1 MATITSANLGNGNG
15 SYTTD
20 IVVKDLDMTVS
31 NYVKDRTP
39 VTNMAM
45 SKKRKV
51 NSTLHIWPIDYFRTP
66 TLNAKLE
73 GASVNTNQVENNTR
87 ANLGNYT
94 QIFTTTIGAT
104 GTARAVEQAG
114 GDPQAYQEVKQL
126 TEIMFDVELQMVR
139 ADGASIKYSGQAAT
153 QGASPNDGRRFGSLY
168 AFAGTRSGNDTDGTS
183 VLNIATSDSNDTI
196 GTTANTNTPFNGL
209 LSNAGLGYFTF
220 SSGVTLQ
227 AFSPVLYKQLV
238 TTAEQRF
245 NAKITNMVVPT
256 SLRTTI
262 SDNIPQSRSINRF
275 NPADKGDT
283 IGTTVNTNTPF
294 NGILSNA
301 GLGSFTFSTGV
312 TLQAFSPVLYKQ
324 LVTTAEQR
332 FNAKITNMV
341 VPTSLRTT
349 ISDNIPQSRSINR
362 FNPADKGDTIG
373 TYEGDFNYT
382 YQIDDSWVMDQTGSD
397 NTSILFLNPD
407 VVQWGSLRELGPNNE
422 VFSNA
427 DASLDQYIME
437 GTLIVRNPAGVAVLA
452 GMTTGSVVTSPRA
465 TGQVARYL
473 T

>member
-1 MATITSANLGNGNG
+1 MATITSAALGNGNG

-20 IVVKDLDMTVS
+20 IVVKDLDLTVS

-51 NSTLHIWPIDYFRTP
+51 NSTLHIWPNDYFRVP
-66 TLNAKLE
+66 ALNAKLE
-73 GASVNTNQVENNTR
+73 GASVAASDAASNTR
-87 ANLGNYT
+87 SNLGNYT

-126 TEIMFDVELQMVR
+126 TEIMFDVELQMLR
-139 ADGASIKYSGQAAT
+139 ADGASIKYSGQSAS
-153 QGASPNDGRRFGSLY
+153 QGSSPNNGRRFGSLF

-183 VLNIATSDSNDTI
+183 ILNLASSDGTDT
-196 GTTANTNTPFNGL
+196 TTATDTNTPFNGVL
-209 LSNAGLGYFTF
+209 ANAGLGYFTF
-220 SSGVTLQ
+220 STGVTLQ
-227 AFSPVLYKQLV
+227 QFSPYLYKQLV
-238 TTAEQRF
+238 TVAEQRF

-256 SLRTTI
+256 SMRTHI
-262 SDNIPQSRSINRF
+262 SD
-275 NPADKGDT
+275 
-283 IGTTVNTNTPF
+283 
-294 NGILSNA
+294 
-301 GLGSFTFSTGV
+301 
-312 TLQAFSPVLYKQ
+312 
-324 LVTTAEQR
+324 
-332 FNAKITNMV
+332 MM
-341 VPTSLRTT
+341 PT
-349 ISDNIPQSRSINR
+349 SRSINR

-397 NTSILFLNPD
+397 NTSALFLNPD
-407 VVQWGSLRELGPNNE
+407 VIQWGSLRELGPNNE

-437 GTLIVRNPAGVAVLA
+437 GTLIVRNPAGVGVLA
-452 GMTTGSVVTSPRA
+452 AISSTGAAVTGPRPTA
-465 TGQVARYL
+465 QVKRYL
-473 T
+473 A

>member
-1 MATITSANLGNGNG
+1 MSTITSTSLGNGNG
-15 SYTTD
+15 AYATD
-20 IVVKDLDMTVS
+20 IVVKDLDLTVS

-39 VTNMAM
+39 ITNMAM
-45 SKKRKV
+45 SKKRKI
-51 NSTLHIWPIDYFRTP
+51 NSTLHIWPIDYFRQP

-73 GASVNTNQVENNTR
+73 GAAVSASNADSNTR
-87 ANLGNYT
+87 ANCGNYT

-153 QGASPNDGRRFGSLY
+153 QGTAPNTGRRFGSLFS
-168 AFAGTRSGNDTDGTS
+168 FAGTRSGNDTDGTS
-183 VLNIATSDSNDTI
+183 VLNIATSDGNDVTSA
-196 GTTANTNTPFNGL
+196 TDTNTPFNGV
-209 LSNAGLGYFTF
+209 LSNAGLGY
-220 SSGVTLQ
+220 
-227 AFSPVLYKQLV
+227 
-238 TTAEQRF
+238 
-245 NAKITNMVVPT
+245 
-256 SLRTTI
+256 
-262 SDNIPQSRSINRF
+262 
-275 NPADKGDT
+275 
-283 IGTTVNTNTPF
+283 
-294 NGILSNA
+294 
-301 GLGSFTFSTGV
+301 FTFSTGV

-382 YQIDDSWVMDQTGSD
+382 YQIDDSWIMDQTGSD

-407 VVQWGSLRELGPNNE
+407 VIQWGSLRELGPNNE

-452 GMTTGSVVTSPRA
+452 AMTTGAVVTTARPA
-465 TGQVARYL
+465 AQVKRYL
-473 T
+473 A

>member
-1 MATITSANLGNGNG
+1 MATITSAALGNGNG

-39 VTNMAM
+39 ITNMAM
-45 SKKRKV
+45 SKKRKI
-51 NSTLHIWPIDYFRTP
+51 NSTLHIWPNDYFRVP
-66 TLNAKLE
+66 ALNAKLE
-73 GASVNTNQVENNTR
+73 GASVDSSAAASNTR
-87 ANLGNYT
+87 SNLGNYT
-94 QIFTTTIGAT
+94 QIFTTVIGAT

-153 QGASPNDGRRFGSLY
+153 QGASPNNGRRFGSLY

-183 VLNIATSDSNDTI
+183 VLNLATSDSNDT
-196 GTTANTNTPFNGL
+196 TSATNTNQPFNGSL
-209 LSNAGLGYFTF
+209 ANAGLGYFTF

-227 AFSPVLYKQLV
+227 QFSPYLYKQLV

-256 SLRTTI
+256 SMRTHI
-262 SDNIPQSRSINRF
+262 SDMMPTSRSINRF

-283 IGTTVNTNTPF
+283 I
-294 NGILSNA
+294 S
-301 GLGSFTFSTGV
+301 
-312 TLQAFSPVLYKQ
+312 
-324 LVTTAEQR
+324 
-332 FNAKITNMV
+332 
-341 VPTSLRTT
+341 
-349 ISDNIPQSRSINR
+349 
-362 FNPADKGDTIG
+362 

-382 YQIDDSWVMDQTGSD
+382 YQIDDSWVMDQTGAD
-397 NTSILFLNPD
+397 NTSALFLNPD

-452 GMTTGSVVTSPRA
+452 AISPTGAAVTAARPSA
-465 TGQVARYL
+465 QCQRYL

>member
-20 IVVKDLDMTVS
+20 IVVKDLDLTVS

-51 NSTLHIWPIDYFRTP
+51 NSTLHIWPNDYFRTP
-66 TLNAKLE
+66 ALNAKLE
-73 GASVNTNQVENNTR
+73 GAAVSSSDAASNTR
-87 ANLGNYT
+87 SNLGNYT
-94 QIFTTTIGAT
+94 QIFTTVIGAT

-126 TEIMFDVELQMVR
+126 TEIMFDVELQMLR
-139 ADGASIKYSGQAAT
+139 ADGASVKYAGQASTT
-153 QGASPNDGRRFGSLY
+153 QSSPNNGRRFGSLF
-168 AFAGTRSGNDTDGTS
+168 AFAGTRSGNPTSGTA
-183 VLNIATSDSNDTI
+183 VLNLAASDSNDT
-196 GTTANTNTPFNGL
+196 TSTVSTNTPFNGSL
-209 LSNAGLGYFTF
+209 ANAGLGYFSFAT
-220 SSGVTLQ
+220 GQTLQ

-238 TTAEQRF
+238 T
-245 NAKITNMVVPT
+245 V
-256 SLRTTI
+256 
-262 SDNIPQSRSINRF
+262 
-275 NPADKGDT
+275 
-283 IGTTVNTNTPF
+283 
-294 NGILSNA
+294 
-301 GLGSFTFSTGV
+301 
-312 TLQAFSPVLYKQ
+312 
-324 LVTTAEQR
+324 AEQR

-407 VVQWGSLRELGPNNE
+407 VIQWGSLRELGPNNE

-452 GMTTGSVVTSPRA
+452 GMTTGAVVTTPRA

-473 T
+473 A

>member
-1 MATITSANLGNGNG
+1 MSTITTANLGNGNG
-15 SYTTD
+15 PYATD

-39 VTNMAM
+39 ITNMAM

-66 TLNAKLE
+66 SLNAKLE

-139 ADGASIKYSGQAAT
+139 ADGASIKYAGQDVA
-153 QGASPNDGRRFGSLY
+153 QGASPNNGRRFGSLY
-168 AFAGTRSGNDTDGTS
+168 AFAGTRSGNATDGTD
-183 VLNIATSDSNDTI
+183 VLNLATSDSNDTI
-196 GTTANTNTPFNGL
+196 GSTVNTNQPFNGL

-220 SSGVTLQ
+220 GASVTLQ
-227 AFSPVLYKQLV
+227 P
-238 TTAEQRF
+238 
-245 NAKITNMVVPT
+245 
-256 SLRTTI
+256 
-262 SDNIPQSRSINRF
+262 
-275 NPADKGDT
+275 
-283 IGTTVNTNTPF
+283 
-294 NGILSNA
+294 
-301 GLGSFTFSTGV
+301 
-312 TLQAFSPVLYKQ
+312 FSPVLYKQ

-382 YQIDDSWVMDQTGSD
+382 YQIDDNWIMDQTGAD

-452 GMTTGSVVTSPRA
+452 AMTTGTPITTPRA
-465 TGQVARYL
+465 TGQVQRYL

>member
-1 MATITSANLGNGNG
+1 MATITSAALGNGNG

-20 IVVKDLDMTVS
+20 IVVKDLDLTVS

-51 NSTLHIWPIDYFRTP
+51 NSTLHIWPNDYFRVP
-66 TLNAKLE
+66 ALNAKLE
-73 GASVNTNQVENNTR
+73 GASVAASDAASNTR
-87 ANLGNYT
+87 SNLGIYT

-126 TEIMFDVELQMVR
+126 TEIMFDVELQMLR
-139 ADGASIKYSGQAAT
+139 ADGASIKYSGQSAS
-153 QGASPNDGRRFGSLY
+153 QGSSPNNGRRFGSLF

-183 VLNIATSDSNDTI
+183 ILNLASSDGTDT
-196 GTTANTNTPFNGL
+196 TTATDTNTPFNGVL
-209 LSNAGLGYFTF
+209 ANAGLGYFTF
-220 SSGVTLQ
+220 STGVTLQ
-227 AFSPVLYKQLV
+227 QFSPYLYKQLV
-238 TTAEQRF
+238 TVAEQRF

-256 SLRTTI
+256 SMRTHI
-262 SDNIPQSRSINRF
+262 SD
-275 NPADKGDT
+275 
-283 IGTTVNTNTPF
+283 
-294 NGILSNA
+294 
-301 GLGSFTFSTGV
+301 
-312 TLQAFSPVLYKQ
+312 
-324 LVTTAEQR
+324 
-332 FNAKITNMV
+332 MM
-341 VPTSLRTT
+341 PT
-349 ISDNIPQSRSINR
+349 SRSINR

-397 NTSILFLNPD
+397 NTSALFLNPD
-407 VVQWGSLRELGPNNE
+407 VIQWGSLRELGPNNE

-437 GTLIVRNPAGVAVLA
+437 GTLIVRNPAGVGVLA
-452 GMTTGSVVTSPRA
+452 AISSTGAAVTGPRPTA
-465 TGQVARYL
+465 QVKRYL
-473 T
+473 A

>member
-39 VTNMAM
+39 ITNMAM

-51 NSTLHIWPIDYFRTP
+51 NSTLHIWPNDYFRTP
-66 TLNAKLE
+66 ALNAKLE
-73 GASVNTNQVENNTR
+73 GAAVTASAAASNTR
-87 ANLGNYT
+87 SNLGNYT
-94 QIFTTTIGAT
+94 QIFTTVIGAT

-139 ADGASIKYSGQAAT
+139 ADGASIKYAGQAAT

-183 VLNIATSDSNDTI
+183 VLNLAASDSNDT
-196 GTTANTNTPFNGL
+196 TSAVNTNTPFNGSL
-209 LSNAGLGYFTF
+209 ANAGLGYFTF
-220 SSGVTLQ
+220 STGVTLQ
-227 AFSPVLYKQLV
+227 QFSPYLYKQLV
-238 TTAEQRF
+238 TVAEQRF

-256 SLRTTI
+256 SMRTHI
-262 SDNIPQSRSINRF
+262 SDMMPTSRSINRF

-283 IGTTVNTNTPF
+283 I
-294 NGILSNA
+294 S
-301 GLGSFTFSTGV
+301 
-312 TLQAFSPVLYKQ
+312 
-324 LVTTAEQR
+324 
-332 FNAKITNMV
+332 
-341 VPTSLRTT
+341 
-349 ISDNIPQSRSINR
+349 
-362 FNPADKGDTIG
+362 

-382 YQIDDSWVMDQTGSD
+382 YQIDDSWVMDQTGAD
-397 NTSILFLNPD
+397 NTSALFLNPD

-452 GMTTGSVVTSPRA
+452 AISPTGAAVTTTRPSA
-465 TGQVARYL
+465 QVQRYL
-473 T
+473 A

>member
-1 MATITSANLGNGNG
+1 MATITSAALGNGNG

-45 SKKRKV
+45 SKKRKI
-51 NSTLHIWPIDYFRTP
+51 NSTLHIWPNDYFRVP
-66 TLNAKLE
+66 ALNAKLE
-73 GASVNTNQVENNTR
+73 GASVTAGAAASNTR
-87 ANLGNYT
+87 SNLGNYT
-94 QIFTTTIGAT
+94 QIFTTVIGAT

-126 TEIMFDVELQMVR
+126 TEIMFDVELQMLR

-153 QGASPNDGRRFGSLY
+153 QGASPNDGRRFGSLF

-183 VLNIATSDSNDTI
+183 VLNLAASDSDDT
-196 GTTANTNTPFNGL
+196 TTAVNTNTPFNGSL
-209 LSNAGLGYFTF
+209 ANAGLGYFTF

-238 TTAEQRF
+238 T
-245 NAKITNMVVPT
+245 V
-256 SLRTTI
+256 
-262 SDNIPQSRSINRF
+262 
-275 NPADKGDT
+275 
-283 IGTTVNTNTPF
+283 
-294 NGILSNA
+294 
-301 GLGSFTFSTGV
+301 
-312 TLQAFSPVLYKQ
+312 
-324 LVTTAEQR
+324 AEQR

-382 YQIDDSWVMDQTGSD
+382 YQIDDSWVMDQTGAD
-397 NTSILFLNPD
+397 NTSALFLNPD
-407 VVQWGSLRELGPNNE
+407 VIQWGSLRELGPNNE
-422 VFSNA
+422 VFSSA

-452 GMTTGSVVTSPRA
+452 NISPTGAAVTAPRPS
-465 TGQVARYL
+465 TQVQRYL
-473 T
+473 A

>member
-1 MATITSANLGNGNG
+1 MATITSTSLGNGNG
-15 SYTTD
+15 AYATD

-39 VTNMAM
+39 ITNMAM
-45 SKKRKV
+45 SKKRKI
-51 NSTLHIWPIDYFRTP
+51 NSTLHIWPNDYFRTP
-66 TLNAKLE
+66 ALNAKLE
-73 GASVNTNQVENNTR
+73 GAAVDATAAASNTR
-87 ANLGNYT
+87 SNLGNYT
-94 QIFTTTIGAT
+94 QIFTTVIGAT

-126 TEIMFDVELQMVR
+126 TEIMFDVELQMLR

-153 QGASPNDGRRFGSLY
+153 QGASPNNGRRFGSLY
-168 AFAGTRSGNDTDGTS
+168 SFAGTRSGNPTSGTA
-183 VLNIATSDSNDTI
+183 VLNLAASDSNDT
-196 GTTANTNTPFNGL
+196 TSATSTNTPFNGV
-209 LSNAGLGYFTF
+209 LSNAGLGYFSF
-220 SSGVTLQ
+220 STGQTLQ

-238 TTAEQRF
+238 TVAEQRF

-256 SLRTTI
+256 SLRT
-262 SDNIPQSRSINRF
+262 S
-275 NPADKGDT
+275 
-283 IGTTVNTNTPF
+283 
-294 NGILSNA
+294 
-301 GLGSFTFSTGV
+301 
-312 TLQAFSPVLYKQ
+312 
-324 LVTTAEQR
+324 
-332 FNAKITNMV
+332 
-341 VPTSLRTT
+341 

-382 YQIDDSWVMDQTGSD
+382 YQIDDSWVMDQTGAD

-437 GTLIVRNPAGVAVLA
+437 GTLIVRNPAGVGVLA
-452 GMTTGSVVTSPRA
+452 GMTTGAVVTTPRA
-465 TGQVARYL
+465 STQVQRYL
-473 T
+473 A

>member
-1 MATITSANLGNGNG
+1 MAQITSANLGNGNG
-15 SYTTD
+15 SYQTD
-20 IVVKDLDMTVS
+20 IVVKDMDLTVS

-45 SKKRKV
+45 SKKRKI
-51 NSTLHIWPIDYFRTP
+51 NSTLHIWPNDYFRQP
-66 TLNAKLE
+66 TLNAALE
-73 GASVNTNQVENNTR
+73 GAAVTSSLSESNTR
-87 ANLGNYT
+87 SNIGNYT
-94 QIFTTTIGAT
+94 QIFTTVIGAT

-153 QGASPNDGRRFGSLY
+153 QGASPNNGRRFGSLF
-168 AFAGTRSGNDTDGTS
+168 AFAGTRSSNDTDGTA
-183 VLNIATSDSNDTI
+183 VLNLATSDSNDT
-196 GTTANTNTPFNGL
+196 TSVVNTNVPFNGVL
-209 LSNAGLGYFTF
+209 ANAGLGYFSF
-220 SSGVTLQ
+220 GANETLQ
-227 AFSPVLYKQLV
+227 NFSPVLYKQLV
-238 TTAEQRF
+238 TAAEQRF

-256 SLRTTI
+256 SMRT
-262 SDNIPQSRSINRF
+262 S
-275 NPADKGDT
+275 
-283 IGTTVNTNTPF
+283 
-294 NGILSNA
+294 
-301 GLGSFTFSTGV
+301 
-312 TLQAFSPVLYKQ
+312 
-324 LVTTAEQR
+324 
-332 FNAKITNMV
+332 
-341 VPTSLRTT
+341 

-382 YQIDDSWVMDQTGSD
+382 YQIDDDWIMDQTGS
-397 NTSILFLNPD
+397 NNNAILFLNPD

-452 GMTTGSVVTSPRA
+452 AMSPGDTVVTTPRPSA
-465 TGQVARYL
+465 QVQRYL
-473 T
+473 A

>member
-1 MATITSANLGNGNG
+1 MPTITSAALGNGNG

-51 NSTLHIWPIDYFRTP
+51 NSTLHIWPNDYFRVP
-66 TLNAKLE
+66 ALNAKLE
-73 GASVNTNQVENNTR
+73 GAGVAASDAASNTR
-87 ANLGNYT
+87 ANCGNYT
-94 QIFTTTIGAT
+94 QIFTTVIGAT
-104 GTARAVEQAG
+104 GTSRAVEQAG

-126 TEIMFDVELQMVR
+126 TEIMFDVELQMLR
-139 ADGASIKYSGQAAT
+139 ADGASIKYSGQASS
-153 QGASPNDGRRFGSLY
+153 QGTSPNNGRRFGSLFS
-168 AFAGTRSGNDTDGTS
+168 FAGTRSGNPTSGTA
-183 VLNIATSDSNDTI
+183 VLNLASSDSNDTTS
-196 GTTANTNTPFNGL
+196 TTSTNTPFNGL
-209 LSNAGLGYFTF
+209 LSNAGLGYFSF
-220 SSGVTLQ
+220 STGQTLQ

-238 TTAEQRF
+238 TVAEQRF

-262 SDNIPQSRSINRF
+262 SDNI
-275 NPADKGDT
+275 A
-283 IGTTVNTNTPF
+283 
-294 NGILSNA
+294 
-301 GLGSFTFSTGV
+301 
-312 TLQAFSPVLYKQ
+312 
-324 LVTTAEQR
+324 
-332 FNAKITNMV
+332 
-341 VPTSLRTT
+341 
-349 ISDNIPQSRSINR
+349 QSRSINR

-407 VVQWGSLRELGPNNE
+407 VIQWGSLRELGPNNE

-452 GMTTGSVVTSPRA
+452 GMTTGTVVTSPRA
-465 TGQVARYL
+465 STQVQRYIA
-473 T
+473 

>member
-20 IVVKDLDMTVS
+20 IVVKDLDLTVS

-51 NSTLHIWPIDYFRTP
+51 NSTLHIWPNDYFRVP
-66 TLNAKLE
+66 ALNAKLE
-73 GASVNTNQVENNTR
+73 GAAVAASDAASNTR
-87 ANLGNYT
+87 SNLGNYT
-94 QIFTTTIGAT
+94 QIFTTVIGAT

-139 ADGASIKYSGQAAT
+139 ADGASIKYSGQASS
-153 QGASPNDGRRFGSLY
+153 QGTSPNNGRRFGSLF
-168 AFAGTRSGNDTDGTS
+168 AFAGVRSGNPTSGTS
-183 VLNIATSDSNDTI
+183 VLNLAASDSNDTTS
-196 GTTANTNTPFNGL
+196 TTSTNTPFNGSL
-209 LSNAGLGYFTF
+209 ANAGLGYFSFAT
-220 SSGVTLQ
+220 GQTLQ

-238 TTAEQRF
+238 T
-245 NAKITNMVVPT
+245 V
-256 SLRTTI
+256 
-262 SDNIPQSRSINRF
+262 
-275 NPADKGDT
+275 
-283 IGTTVNTNTPF
+283 
-294 NGILSNA
+294 
-301 GLGSFTFSTGV
+301 
-312 TLQAFSPVLYKQ
+312 
-324 LVTTAEQR
+324 AEQR

-407 VVQWGSLRELGPNNE
+407 VIQWGSLRELGPNNE

-452 GMTTGSVVTSPRA
+452 GMTTGTVVTSQRA
-465 TGQVARYL
+465 STQVQRYL
-473 T
+473 A

>member
-1 MATITSANLGNGNG
+1 MATITSANLGNGAG
-15 SYTTD
+15 PYQTD
-20 IVVKDLDMTVS
+20 IVVKDLDLTVS

-45 SKKRKV
+45 SKKRKI

-66 TLNAKLE
+66 SLNAKLE
-73 GASVNTNQVENNTR
+73 GAAVSSSAAQSNTR

-94 QIFTTTIGAT
+94 QIFTTIIGAT

-139 ADGASIKYSGQAAT
+139 ADGASIKYSGQSAT

-168 AFAGTRSGNDTDGTS
+168 SFAGTRSGNDTDGTS
-183 VLNIATSDSNDTI
+183 VLNLAASDSNDT
-196 GTTANTNTPFNGL
+196 TSPVATNTPFNGSL
-209 LSNAGLGYFTF
+209 PNAGLGYFTF

-227 AFSPVLYKQLV
+227 QFSPYLYKQLV

-256 SLRTTI
+256 SMRTHI
-262 SDNIPQSRSINRF
+262 SDMMPTSRSINRF

-283 IGTTVNTNTPF
+283 I
-294 NGILSNA
+294 S
-301 GLGSFTFSTGV
+301 
-312 TLQAFSPVLYKQ
+312 
-324 LVTTAEQR
+324 
-332 FNAKITNMV
+332 
-341 VPTSLRTT
+341 
-349 ISDNIPQSRSINR
+349 
-362 FNPADKGDTIG
+362 

-382 YQIDDSWVMDQTGSD
+382 YQIDDCWVMDQTGAD
-397 NTSILFLNPD
+397 NTSALFMNPD
-407 VVQWGSLRELGPNNE
+407 VIQWGSLRELGPNNE

-452 GMTTGSVVTSPRA
+452 AISPTGASVTAPRPSA
-465 TGQVARYL
+465 QVQRYL

>member
-1 MATITSANLGNGNG
+1 MATITSTSLGNGNG
-15 SYTTD
+15 AYATD

-39 VTNMAM
+39 ITNMAM
-45 SKKRKV
+45 SKKRKI
-51 NSTLHIWPIDYFRTP
+51 NSTLHIWPNDYFRTP
-66 TLNAKLE
+66 ALNAKLE
-73 GASVNTNQVENNTR
+73 GAAVDSTAAASNTR
-87 ANLGNYT
+87 SNLGNYT
-94 QIFTTTIGAT
+94 QIFTTVIGAT

-126 TEIMFDVELQMVR
+126 TEIMFDVELQCVR

-153 QGASPNDGRRFGSLY
+153 QGSSPNNGRRFGSLY
-168 AFAGTRSGNDTDGTS
+168 SFAGTRSGNPTSGTA
-183 VLNIATSDSNDTI
+183 VLNLAASDSNDTTS
-196 GTTANTNTPFNGL
+196 TTSTNTPFNGV
-209 LSNAGLGYFTF
+209 LSNAGLGYFSF
-220 SSGVTLQ
+220 SSGQTLQ

-238 TTAEQRF
+238 TVAEQRF

-256 SLRTTI
+256 SLRT
-262 SDNIPQSRSINRF
+262 S
-275 NPADKGDT
+275 
-283 IGTTVNTNTPF
+283 
-294 NGILSNA
+294 
-301 GLGSFTFSTGV
+301 
-312 TLQAFSPVLYKQ
+312 
-324 LVTTAEQR
+324 
-332 FNAKITNMV
+332 
-341 VPTSLRTT
+341 

-382 YQIDDSWVMDQTGSD
+382 YQIDDSWVMDQTGAD

-452 GMTTGSVVTSPRA
+452 GMTTGAVVTTPRA
-465 TGQVARYL
+465 STQVQRYL
-473 T
+473 A

>member
-1 MATITSANLGNGNG
+1 MSTITSANLGNGNG

-39 VTNMAM
+39 LSNMAM

-51 NSTLHIWPIDYFRTP
+51 NSTLHIWPVDYYRVP
-66 TLNAKLE
+66 ALNAKLE
-73 GASVNTNQVENNTR
+73 GAAVSASQAADNTR
-87 ANLGNYT
+87 ANCGNYT
-94 QIFTTTIGAT
+94 QIFTTVIGAT

-126 TEIMFDVELQMVR
+126 TEIMFDVELQLVR

-168 AFAGTRSGNDTDGTS
+168 SFAGTRSGNDTDGTS
-183 VLNIATSDSNDTI
+183 VLNIATSDGNDVTSA
-196 GTTANTNTPFNGL
+196 TNTNTPFNAL

-220 SSGVTLQ
+220 ASGVTLQ
-227 AFSPVLYKQLV
+227 QFSPYLYKQLV

-256 SLRTTI
+256 SMRTHI
-262 SDNIPQSRSINRF
+262 SD
-275 NPADKGDT
+275 
-283 IGTTVNTNTPF
+283 
-294 NGILSNA
+294 
-301 GLGSFTFSTGV
+301 
-312 TLQAFSPVLYKQ
+312 
-324 LVTTAEQR
+324 
-332 FNAKITNMV
+332 MM
-341 VPTSLRTT
+341 PT
-349 ISDNIPQSRSINR
+349 SRSINR

-382 YQIDDSWVMDQTGSD
+382 YQIDDSWVMDQTGAD
-397 NTSILFLNPD
+397 NTSALFLNPD
-407 VVQWGSLRELGPNNE
+407 VIQWGSLRELGPNNE
-422 VFSNA
+422 VFSSA

-452 GMTTGSVVTSPRA
+452 AISPTGAAVTAPRPTA
-465 TGQVARYL
+465 QVKRYL

>member
-1 MATITSANLGNGNG
+1 MATITSAALGNGNG

-20 IVVKDLDMTVS
+20 IVVKDLDLTVS

-51 NSTLHIWPIDYFRTP
+51 NSTLHIWPNDYFRVP
-66 TLNAKLE
+66 ALNAKLE
-73 GASVNTNQVENNTR
+73 GASVAASDAASNTR
-87 ANLGNYT
+87 SNLGNYT

-126 TEIMFDVELQMVR
+126 TEIMFDVELQMLR
-139 ADGASIKYSGQAAT
+139 ADGASIKYSGQAAS
-153 QGASPNDGRRFGSLY
+153 QGASPNNGRRFGSLFS
-168 AFAGTRSGNDTDGTS
+168 FAGTRSGNDTDGTS
-183 VLNIATSDSNDTI
+183 VLNLATSDGDDT
-196 GTTANTNTPFNGL
+196 TSAVATNTPFNGVL
-209 LSNAGLGYFTF
+209 ANAGLGYFTF
-220 SSGVTLQ
+220 STGVTLQ

-238 TTAEQRF
+238 TVAEQRF

-262 SDNIPQSRSINRF
+262 SDNI
-275 NPADKGDT
+275 A
-283 IGTTVNTNTPF
+283 
-294 NGILSNA
+294 
-301 GLGSFTFSTGV
+301 
-312 TLQAFSPVLYKQ
+312 
-324 LVTTAEQR
+324 
-332 FNAKITNMV
+332 
-341 VPTSLRTT
+341 
-349 ISDNIPQSRSINR
+349 QSRSINR

-407 VVQWGSLRELGPNNE
+407 VIQWGSLRELGPNNE

-452 GMTTGSVVTSPRA
+452 AMTTGAVVTTPRA
-465 TGQVARYL
+465 TAQVKRYL
-473 T
+473 A

>member
-1 MATITSANLGNGNG
+1 MSTITSTSLGNGNG
-15 SYTTD
+15 AYATD
-20 IVVKDLDMTVS
+20 IVVKDLDLTVS

-39 VTNMAM
+39 ITNMAM

-51 NSTLHIWPIDYFRTP
+51 NSTLHIWPIDYFRQP

-73 GASVNTNQVENNTR
+73 GAAVSASNADSNTR
-87 ANLGNYT
+87 ANCGNYT

-114 GDPQAYQEVKQL
+114 GDPQSYQEVKQL
-126 TEIMFDVELQMVR
+126 TEIMFDVELQMLR

-153 QGASPNDGRRFGSLY
+153 QGSTPNNGRRFGSLFS
-168 AFAGTRSGNDTDGTS
+168 FAGTRSGNDTDGTS
-183 VLNIATSDSNDTI
+183 ILNIATSDGNDV
-196 GTTANTNTPFNGL
+196 TAATDTNTPFNGV

-220 SSGVTLQ
+220 G
-227 AFSPVLYKQLV
+227 
-238 TTAEQRF
+238 
-245 NAKITNMVVPT
+245 
-256 SLRTTI
+256 
-262 SDNIPQSRSINRF
+262 
-275 NPADKGDT
+275 
-283 IGTTVNTNTPF
+283 
-294 NGILSNA
+294 
-301 GLGSFTFSTGV
+301 TGV

-349 ISDNIPQSRSINR
+349 ISDNIPQSRTINR

-382 YQIDDSWVMDQTGSD
+382 YQIDDSWIMDQTGSD

-407 VVQWGSLRELGPNNE
+407 VIQWGSLRELGPNNE

-452 GMTTGSVVTSPRA
+452 AMTTGTVVTTARPTA
-465 TGQVARYL
+465 QVKRYL
-473 T
+473 A

>member
-1 MATITSANLGNGNG
+1 MSTITSAALGNGNG

-51 NSTLHIWPIDYFRTP
+51 NSTLHIWPNDYFRVP
-66 TLNAKLE
+66 ALNAKLE
-73 GASVNTNQVENNTR
+73 GAGVAASDAASNTR
-87 ANLGNYT
+87 ANCGNYT
-94 QIFTTTIGAT
+94 QIFTTVIGAT
-104 GTARAVEQAG
+104 GTSRAVEQAG

-126 TEIMFDVELQMVR
+126 TEIMFDVELQMLR
-139 ADGASIKYSGQAAT
+139 ADGASIKYSGQASS
-153 QGASPNDGRRFGSLY
+153 QGTSPNNGRRFGSLFS
-168 AFAGTRSGNDTDGTS
+168 FAGTRSGNPTSGTA
-183 VLNIATSDSNDTI
+183 VLNLATSDSNDTTS
-196 GTTANTNTPFNGL
+196 TTSTNTPFNGL
-209 LSNAGLGYFTF
+209 LSNAGLGYFSF
-220 SSGVTLQ
+220 STGQTLQ

-238 TTAEQRF
+238 TVAEQRF

-262 SDNIPQSRSINRF
+262 SDNI
-275 NPADKGDT
+275 A
-283 IGTTVNTNTPF
+283 
-294 NGILSNA
+294 
-301 GLGSFTFSTGV
+301 
-312 TLQAFSPVLYKQ
+312 
-324 LVTTAEQR
+324 
-332 FNAKITNMV
+332 
-341 VPTSLRTT
+341 
-349 ISDNIPQSRSINR
+349 QSRSINR

-407 VVQWGSLRELGPNNE
+407 VIQWGSLRELGPNNE

-452 GMTTGSVVTSPRA
+452 GMTTGTVVTSARA
-465 TGQVARYL
+465 STQVQRYIA
-473 T
+473 

>member
-1 MATITSANLGNGNG
+1 MATITSTSLGNGNG
-15 SYTTD
+15 AYATD

-39 VTNMAM
+39 LTNMAM
-45 SKKRKV
+45 SKKRKI
-51 NSTLHIWPIDYFRTP
+51 NSTLHIWPNDYFRTP
-66 TLNAKLE
+66 ALNAKLE
-73 GASVNTNQVENNTR
+73 GAAVDATAAASNTR
-87 ANLGNYT
+87 SNLGNYT
-94 QIFTTTIGAT
+94 QIFTTVIGAT

-153 QGASPNDGRRFGSLY
+153 QGASPNNGRRFGSLY
-168 AFAGTRSGNDTDGTS
+168 SFAGTRSGNPTSGTA
-183 VLNIATSDSNDTI
+183 VLNLAASDSNDTTS
-196 GTTANTNTPFNGL
+196 TTSTNTPFNGV
-209 LSNAGLGYFTF
+209 LSNAGLGYFSF
-220 SSGVTLQ
+220 STGQTLQ

-238 TTAEQRF
+238 TVAEQRF

-256 SLRTTI
+256 SLRT
-262 SDNIPQSRSINRF
+262 S
-275 NPADKGDT
+275 
-283 IGTTVNTNTPF
+283 
-294 NGILSNA
+294 
-301 GLGSFTFSTGV
+301 
-312 TLQAFSPVLYKQ
+312 
-324 LVTTAEQR
+324 
-332 FNAKITNMV
+332 
-341 VPTSLRTT
+341 

-382 YQIDDSWVMDQTGSD
+382 YQIDDSWVMDQTGAD

-452 GMTTGSVVTSPRA
+452 GMTTGAVVTTPRA
-465 TGQVARYL
+465 STQVQRYL
-473 T
+473 A

>member
-1 MATITSANLGNGNG
+1 MATITSTSLGNGNG
-15 SYTTD
+15 AYATD

-39 VTNMAM
+39 LTNMAM
-45 SKKRKV
+45 SKKRKI
-51 NSTLHIWPIDYFRTP
+51 NSTLHIWPNDYFRTP
-66 TLNAKLE
+66 ALNAKLE
-73 GASVNTNQVENNTR
+73 GAAVDATAAASNTR
-87 ANLGNYT
+87 SNLGNYT
-94 QIFTTTIGAT
+94 QIFTTVIGAT

-153 QGASPNDGRRFGSLY
+153 QGSAPNNGRRFGSLY
-168 AFAGTRSGNDTDGTS
+168 SFAGTRSGNPTSGTA
-183 VLNIATSDSNDTI
+183 VLNLAASDSNDT
-196 GTTANTNTPFNGL
+196 TTATSTNTPFNGV
-209 LSNAGLGYFTF
+209 LSNAGLGYFSF
-220 SSGVTLQ
+220 SSGQTLQ

-238 TTAEQRF
+238 T
-245 NAKITNMVVPT
+245 V
-256 SLRTTI
+256 
-262 SDNIPQSRSINRF
+262 
-275 NPADKGDT
+275 
-283 IGTTVNTNTPF
+283 
-294 NGILSNA
+294 
-301 GLGSFTFSTGV
+301 
-312 TLQAFSPVLYKQ
+312 
-324 LVTTAEQR
+324 AEQR

-382 YQIDDSWVMDQTGSD
+382 YQIDDSWVMDQTGAY

-452 GMTTGSVVTSPRA
+452 GMTTGAIVTTARSS
-465 TGQVARYL
+465 TQVQRYL
-473 T
+473 A

>member
-1 MATITSANLGNGNG
+1 MATITSAALGNGNG

-51 NSTLHIWPIDYFRTP
+51 NSTLHIWPNDYFRTP
-66 TLNAKLE
+66 ALNAKLE
-73 GASVNTNQVENNTR
+73 GAAVDSTAAASNTR

-94 QIFTTTIGAT
+94 QIFTTVIGAT

-126 TEIMFDVELQMVR
+126 TEIMFDVELQLVR

-153 QGASPNDGRRFGSLY
+153 QGSGAPNTGRRMGSLY
-168 AFAGTRSGNDTDGTS
+168 SFAGTRSGNPTSGTA
-183 VLNIATSDSNDTI
+183 VLNIATSDSNDTTS
-196 GTTANTNTPFNGL
+196 TTSTNTPFAGSL
-209 LSNAGLGYFTF
+209 ANAGLGYFSF
-220 SSGVTLQ
+220 ASGQTLQ
-227 AFSPVLYKQLV
+227 QFSPFLYKQLV

-256 SLRTTI
+256 SMRTHI
-262 SDNIPQSRSINRF
+262 SD
-275 NPADKGDT
+275 
-283 IGTTVNTNTPF
+283 
-294 NGILSNA
+294 
-301 GLGSFTFSTGV
+301 
-312 TLQAFSPVLYKQ
+312 TL
-324 LVTTAEQR
+324 
-332 FNAKITNMV
+332 
-341 VPTSLRTT
+341 PT
-349 ISDNIPQSRSINR
+349 SRSINR

-382 YQIDDSWVMDQTGSD
+382 YQIDDCWIMDQTGAD
-397 NTSILFLNPD
+397 NTSVLFMNPD
-407 VVQWGSLRELGPNNE
+407 VIQWGSLRELGPNNE

-437 GTLIVRNPAGVAVLA
+437 GTLIVRNPAGVGVLA
-452 GMTTGSVVTSPRA
+452 GISPTGAAVTAPRPTA
-465 TGQVARYL
+465 QCARYL

>member
-1 MATITSANLGNGNG
+1 MAQITSANLGNGNG
-15 SYTTD
+15 PYQTD
-20 IVVKDLDMTVS
+20 IVVKDMDLTVS

-45 SKKRKV
+45 SKKRKI
-51 NSTLHIWPIDYFRTP
+51 NSTLHIWPNDYFRQP
-66 TLNAKLE
+66 TLNAALE
-73 GASVNTNQVENNTR
+73 GAAVTSALSESNTR
-87 ANLGNYT
+87 SNIGNYT
-94 QIFTTTIGAT
+94 QIFTTVIGAT

-153 QGASPNDGRRFGSLY
+153 QGASPNNGRRFGSLF

-183 VLNIATSDSNDTI
+183 VLNLATSDSNDT
-196 GTTANTNTPFNGL
+196 TSAVNTNVPFNGV
-209 LSNAGLGYFTF
+209 LSNAGLGYFSF
-220 SSGVTLQ
+220 GGNETLQ
-227 AFSPVLYKQLV
+227 NFSPVLYKQLV
-238 TTAEQRF
+238 TAAEQRF

-256 SLRTTI
+256 SMRT
-262 SDNIPQSRSINRF
+262 S
-275 NPADKGDT
+275 
-283 IGTTVNTNTPF
+283 
-294 NGILSNA
+294 
-301 GLGSFTFSTGV
+301 
-312 TLQAFSPVLYKQ
+312 
-324 LVTTAEQR
+324 
-332 FNAKITNMV
+332 
-341 VPTSLRTT
+341 

-382 YQIDDSWVMDQTGSD
+382 YQIDDDWIMDQTGS
-397 NTSILFLNPD
+397 NNNAILFLNPD

-452 GMTTGSVVTSPRA
+452 AMSPGDTVVTTPRPSA
-465 TGQVARYL
+465 QVQRYL
-473 T
+473 A

>member
-1 MATITSANLGNGNG
+1 MATITSAALGNGNG

-51 NSTLHIWPIDYFRTP
+51 NSTLHIWPNDYFRVP
-66 TLNAKLE
+66 ALNAKLE
-73 GASVNTNQVENNTR
+73 GAAVDSTAAASNTR
-87 ANLGNYT
+87 SNLGNYT
-94 QIFTTTIGAT
+94 QIFTTVIGAT

-139 ADGASIKYSGQAAT
+139 ADAASIKYSGQASTT
-153 QGASPNDGRRFGSLY
+153 QSSPNNGRRFGSLFS
-168 AFAGTRSGNDTDGTS
+168 FAGTRSGNPTSGTA
-183 VLNIATSDSNDTI
+183 VLNIATSDSNDT
-196 GTTANTNTPFNGL
+196 TSATSTNTPFNGSL
-209 LSNAGLGYFTF
+209 ANAGLGYFSFAT
-220 SSGVTLQ
+220 GQTLQ

-238 TTAEQRF
+238 TVAEQRF

-256 SLRTTI
+256 SLRT
-262 SDNIPQSRSINRF
+262 S
-275 NPADKGDT
+275 
-283 IGTTVNTNTPF
+283 
-294 NGILSNA
+294 
-301 GLGSFTFSTGV
+301 
-312 TLQAFSPVLYKQ
+312 
-324 LVTTAEQR
+324 
-332 FNAKITNMV
+332 
-341 VPTSLRTT
+341 

>member
-1 MATITSANLGNGNG
+1 MAQITSANLGNGNG
-15 SYTTD
+15 PYQTD
-20 IVVKDLDMTVS
+20 IVVKDMDLTVS

-45 SKKRKV
+45 SKKRKI
-51 NSTLHIWPIDYFRTP
+51 NSTLHIWPNDYFRQP
-66 TLNAKLE
+66 TLNAALE
-73 GASVNTNQVENNTR
+73 GAAVTSALSESNTR
-87 ANLGNYT
+87 SNIGNYT
-94 QIFTTTIGAT
+94 QIFTTVIGAT

-153 QGASPNDGRRFGSLY
+153 QGASPNNGRRFGSLFS
-168 AFAGTRSGNDTDGTS
+168 FAGTRSGNDTDGVS
-183 VLNIATSDSNDTI
+183 VLNLATSDSNDT
-196 GTTANTNTPFNGL
+196 TSVVNTNQPFNGL
-209 LSNAGLGYFTF
+209 LSNAGLGYFSF
-220 SSGVTLQ
+220 GANETLQ
-227 AFSPVLYKQLV
+227 NFSPVLYKQLV

-256 SLRTTI
+256 SLRT
-262 SDNIPQSRSINRF
+262 S
-275 NPADKGDT
+275 
-283 IGTTVNTNTPF
+283 
-294 NGILSNA
+294 
-301 GLGSFTFSTGV
+301 
-312 TLQAFSPVLYKQ
+312 
-324 LVTTAEQR
+324 
-332 FNAKITNMV
+332 
-341 VPTSLRTT
+341 

-382 YQIDDSWVMDQTGSD
+382 YQIDDDWIMDQTGS
-397 NTSILFLNPD
+397 NNNAILFLNPD

-452 GMTTGSVVTSPRA
+452 AMSPGDTVVTTPRPTA
-465 TGQVARYL
+465 QVKRYL
-473 T
+473 A

>member
-1 MATITSANLGNGNG
+1 MATITSTSLGNGNG
-15 SYTTD
+15 AYATD

-39 VTNMAM
+39 ITNMAM
-45 SKKRKV
+45 SKKRKI
-51 NSTLHIWPIDYFRTP
+51 NSTLHIWPNDYFRTP
-66 TLNAKLE
+66 ALNAKLE
-73 GASVNTNQVENNTR
+73 GAAVDATAAASNTR
-87 ANLGNYT
+87 SNLGNYT
-94 QIFTTTIGAT
+94 QIFTTVIGAT

-126 TEIMFDVELQMVR
+126 TEIMFDVELQMLR

-153 QGASPNDGRRFGSLY
+153 QGASPNNGRRFGSLY
-168 AFAGTRSGNDTDGTS
+168 SFAGTRSGNPTSGTA
-183 VLNIATSDSNDTI
+183 VLNLAASDSNDT
-196 GTTANTNTPFNGL
+196 TTATSTNTPFNGV
-209 LSNAGLGYFTF
+209 LSNAGLGYFSF
-220 SSGVTLQ
+220 STGQTLQ

-238 TTAEQRF
+238 TVAEQRF

-256 SLRTTI
+256 SLRT
-262 SDNIPQSRSINRF
+262 S
-275 NPADKGDT
+275 
-283 IGTTVNTNTPF
+283 
-294 NGILSNA
+294 
-301 GLGSFTFSTGV
+301 
-312 TLQAFSPVLYKQ
+312 
-324 LVTTAEQR
+324 
-332 FNAKITNMV
+332 
-341 VPTSLRTT
+341 

-382 YQIDDSWVMDQTGSD
+382 YQIDDSWVMDQTGAD

-437 GTLIVRNPAGVAVLA
+437 GTLIVRNPAGVGVLA
-452 GMTTGSVVTSPRA
+452 GMTTGAVVTTPRA
-465 TGQVARYL
+465 STQVQRYL
-473 T
+473 A

>member
-1 MATITSANLGNGNG
+1 MSTITSANLGNGNG
-15 SYTTD
+15 SYPTD
-20 IVVKDLDMTVS
+20 IVVKDLDLTVS

-39 VTNMAM
+39 ITNMAM
-45 SKKRKV
+45 SKKRKI

-73 GASVNTNQVENNTR
+73 GASVSASDAANNTR
-87 ANLGNYT
+87 ANCGNYT

-139 ADGASIKYSGQAAT
+139 ADGASIKYSGQASNT
-153 QGASPNDGRRFGSLY
+153 QSSPNNGRRFGSLY
-168 AFAGTRSGNDTDGTS
+168 SFAGTRSGNDTDGVS
-183 VLNIATSDSNDTI
+183 VLNIGTSDSNDT
-196 GTTANTNTPFNGL
+196 TAATDTNTPFNGL
-209 LSNAGLGYFTF
+209 LSNAGLGY
-220 SSGVTLQ
+220 
-227 AFSPVLYKQLV
+227 
-238 TTAEQRF
+238 
-245 NAKITNMVVPT
+245 
-256 SLRTTI
+256 
-262 SDNIPQSRSINRF
+262 
-275 NPADKGDT
+275 
-283 IGTTVNTNTPF
+283 
-294 NGILSNA
+294 
-301 GLGSFTFSTGV
+301 FTFSTGV

-382 YQIDDSWVMDQTGSD
+382 YQIDDSWVMDQTGAD

-452 GMTTGSVVTSPRA
+452 AMTTGTPITTPRA
-465 TGQVARYL
+465 ATQVKRYL
-473 T
+473 V

>member
-1 MATITSANLGNGNG
+1 MSTITSANLGNGNG

-20 IVVKDLDMTVS
+20 IVVKDLDMTLS

-39 VTNMAM
+39 ITNMAM

-51 NSTLHIWPIDYFRTP
+51 NSTLHIWPNDYFRTP
-66 TLNAKLE
+66 SLNAKLE
-73 GASVNTNQVENNTR
+73 GAAVSASDAASNTR

-94 QIFTTTIGAT
+94 QIFTTVIGAT

-126 TEIMFDVELQMVR
+126 TEIMFDVELQLVR

-153 QGASPNDGRRFGSLY
+153 QGSSPNNGRRFGSLY
-168 AFAGTRSGNDTDGTS
+168 AFAGTRSGNPTSGTA
-183 VLNIATSDSNDTI
+183 VLNLAASDSNDTTS
-196 GTTANTNTPFNGL
+196 TTSTNTPFNGA
-209 LSNAGLGYFTF
+209 LSNAGLGYFSF
-220 SSGVTLQ
+220 STGQTLQ
-227 AFSPVLYKQLV
+227 QFSPYLYKQLV

-256 SLRTTI
+256 SMRTHI
-262 SDNIPQSRSINRF
+262 SDMMPTSRSINRF

-283 IGTTVNTNTPF
+283 I
-294 NGILSNA
+294 S
-301 GLGSFTFSTGV
+301 
-312 TLQAFSPVLYKQ
+312 
-324 LVTTAEQR
+324 
-332 FNAKITNMV
+332 
-341 VPTSLRTT
+341 
-349 ISDNIPQSRSINR
+349 
-362 FNPADKGDTIG
+362 

-382 YQIDDSWVMDQTGSD
+382 YQIDDDWIMDQTGAD
-397 NTSILFLNPD
+397 NTSVLFLNPD
-407 VVQWGSLRELGPNNE
+407 VIQWGSLRELGPNNE
-422 VFSNA
+422 VYSNA

-452 GMTTGSVVTSPRA
+452 GVSSTGAAVTGPRPA
-465 TGQVARYL
+465 AQCARYL

>member
-1 MATITSANLGNGNG
+1 MATITSTSLGNGNG
-15 SYTTD
+15 AYATD

-39 VTNMAM
+39 LTNMAM
-45 SKKRKV
+45 SKKRKI
-51 NSTLHIWPIDYFRTP
+51 NSTLHIWPNDYFRTP
-66 TLNAKLE
+66 ALNAKLE
-73 GASVNTNQVENNTR
+73 GASVDATAAASNTR
-87 ANLGNYT
+87 SNLGNYT
-94 QIFTTTIGAT
+94 QIFTTVIGAT

-153 QGASPNDGRRFGSLY
+153 QGAAPNNGRRFGSLY
-168 AFAGTRSGNDTDGTS
+168 SFAGTRSGNPTSGTA
-183 VLNIATSDSNDTI
+183 VLNLAASDSNDT
-196 GTTANTNTPFNGL
+196 TTATSTNTPFNGV
-209 LSNAGLGYFTF
+209 LSNAGLGYFSF
-220 SSGVTLQ
+220 SSGQTLQ

-238 TTAEQRF
+238 T
-245 NAKITNMVVPT
+245 V
-256 SLRTTI
+256 
-262 SDNIPQSRSINRF
+262 
-275 NPADKGDT
+275 
-283 IGTTVNTNTPF
+283 
-294 NGILSNA
+294 
-301 GLGSFTFSTGV
+301 
-312 TLQAFSPVLYKQ
+312 
-324 LVTTAEQR
+324 AEQR

-382 YQIDDSWVMDQTGSD
+382 YQIDDSWVMDQTGAD

-452 GMTTGSVVTSPRA
+452 GMTTGAIVTTARSS
-465 TGQVARYL
+465 TQVQRYL
-473 T
+473 A

>member
-1 MATITSANLGNGNG
+1 MATITSTSLGNGNG
-15 SYTTD
+15 AYATD

-39 VTNMAM
+39 ITNMAM
-45 SKKRKV
+45 SKKRKI
-51 NSTLHIWPIDYFRTP
+51 NSTLHIWPNDYFRTP
-66 TLNAKLE
+66 VLNAKLE
-73 GASVNTNQVENNTR
+73 GAAVDSTAAASNTR
-87 ANLGNYT
+87 SNLGNYT
-94 QIFTTTIGAT
+94 QIFTTVIGAT

-126 TEIMFDVELQMVR
+126 TEIMFDVELQMLR

-153 QGASPNDGRRFGSLY
+153 QGASPNNGRRFGSLY
-168 AFAGTRSGNDTDGTS
+168 SFAGTRSGNPTSGTS
-183 VLNIATSDSNDTI
+183 VLNLAANDGTDTTS
-196 GTTANTNTPFNGL
+196 TTSTNVPFNGV
-209 LSNAGLGYFTF
+209 LSNSGLGYFSF
-220 SSGVTLQ
+220 SSGQTLQ

-238 TTAEQRF
+238 TVAEQRF
-245 NAKITNMVVPT
+245 NAKITNVVVPT
-256 SLRTTI
+256 SLRT
-262 SDNIPQSRSINRF
+262 S
-275 NPADKGDT
+275 
-283 IGTTVNTNTPF
+283 
-294 NGILSNA
+294 
-301 GLGSFTFSTGV
+301 
-312 TLQAFSPVLYKQ
+312 
-324 LVTTAEQR
+324 
-332 FNAKITNMV
+332 
-341 VPTSLRTT
+341 

-382 YQIDDSWVMDQTGSD
+382 YQIDDSWVMDQTGAD

-452 GMTTGSVVTSPRA
+452 GMTTGAVVTTARSS
-465 TGQVARYL
+465 TQVQRYL
-473 T
+473 A

>member
-1 MATITSANLGNGNG
+1 MSTITSAALGNGAG
-15 SYTTD
+15 SYQTD
-20 IVVKDLDMTVS
+20 IVVKDLDLTVS

-45 SKKRKV
+45 SKKRKI

-66 TLNAKLE
+66 ALNAALE
-73 GASVNTNQVENNTR
+73 GASVTAAAAASNTR

-94 QIFTTTIGAT
+94 QIFTTVIGAT

-139 ADGASIKYSGQAAT
+139 ADGASIKYSGQSAT
-153 QGASPNDGRRFGSLY
+153 QGSSPNNGRRFGSLY
-168 AFAGTRSGNDTDGTS
+168 AFAGTRSGNDTSGTS
-183 VLNIATSDSNDTI
+183 VLNLASSDSNDT
-196 GTTANTNTPFNGL
+196 TSTVSTNTPFNGV
-209 LSNAGLGYFTF
+209 LSNAGLGYFSYGSTE
-220 SSGVTLQ
+220 TAQ

-238 TTAEQRF
+238 TVAEQRF
-245 NAKITNMVVPT
+245 NAKITNIMAPV
-256 SLRTTI
+256 SQRTYI
-262 SDNIPQSRSINRF
+262 SDNI
-275 NPADKGDT
+275 A
-283 IGTTVNTNTPF
+283 
-294 NGILSNA
+294 
-301 GLGSFTFSTGV
+301 
-312 TLQAFSPVLYKQ
+312 
-324 LVTTAEQR
+324 
-332 FNAKITNMV
+332 
-341 VPTSLRTT
+341 
-349 ISDNIPQSRSINR
+349 QSRSINR

-382 YQIDDSWVMDQTGSD
+382 YQIDDNWIMDQTGAD

-452 GMTTGSVVTSPRA
+452 AITPSDTIVTTARPSA
-465 TGQVARYL
+465 QVQRYQA
-473 T
+473 

>member
-1 MATITSANLGNGNG
+1 
-15 SYTTD
+15 
-20 IVVKDLDMTVS
+20 
-31 NYVKDRTP
+31 
-39 VTNMAM
+39 
-45 SKKRKV
+45 
-51 NSTLHIWPIDYFRTP
+51 
-66 TLNAKLE
+66 
-73 GASVNTNQVENNTR
+73 
-87 ANLGNYT
+87 LGNYT

-126 TEIMFDVELQMVR
+126 TEIMTDVELQMVR
-139 ADGASIKYSGQAAT
+139 ADGASIKYAGQSAS
-153 QGASPNDGRRFGSLY
+153 QGASPNDGRRFGSLFS
-168 AFAGTRSGNDTDGTS
+168 FAGTRSGNDTDGTS
-183 VLNIATSDSNDTI
+183 YLNIATSDSD
-196 GTTANTNTPFNGL
+196 
-209 LSNAGLGYFTF
+209 
-220 SSGVTLQ
+220 
-227 AFSPVLYKQLV
+227 
-238 TTAEQRF
+238 
-245 NAKITNMVVPT
+245 
-256 SLRTTI
+256 
-262 SDNIPQSRSINRF
+262 
-275 NPADKGDT
+275 DT

-294 NGILSNA
+294 NGVLSNA
-301 GLGSFTFSTGV
+301 GLAYFTFSSGV

-382 YQIDDSWVMDQTGSD
+382 YQIDDSWIMDQTGSD

-407 VVQWGSLRELGPNNE
+407 VIQWGSLRELGPNNE

-452 GMTTGSVVTSPRA
+452 AMTSGAVVTTARPA
-465 TGQVARYL
+465 AQVKRYL
-473 T
+473 A